1 VEAPIDREAEAKE
14 YLEASARLAAELPG
28 GDLPALAARAGEIM
42 AEALAG
48 GAKVMFCGNG
58 GSAADAQHLAAE
70 LVGRMDRTADR
81 GPLAGLALT
90 TDTSALTAVANDFGY
105 REVFARQVAA
115 LGRPGDVL
123 VCLSTSGRS
132 ANVLAAADEAARRS
146 LPVIAMVGPDPS
158 PLDDVAEVSL
168 HVPGQTS
175 GQVQQGHATVG
186 HLLCALA
193 DTR

>member
-1 VEAPIDREAEAKE
+1 MAAPLDREREAKE

-28 GDLPALAARAGEIM
+28 GDLPGLAARAGEVM
-42 AEALAG
+42 AEALAE

-58 GSAADAQHLAAE
+58 GSAAEAQHLAAE
-70 LVGRMDRTADR
+70 LVGRMDRDRDR

-90 TDTSALTAVANDFGY
+90 VDTSILTALANDFGY
-105 REVFARQVAA
+105 QQVFARQVAA

-132 ANVLAAADEAARRS
+132 ANVLAGAEEAARRG

-158 PLDDVAEVSL
+158 PLDEVAEVSL
-168 HVPGQTS
+168 HVPGETS
-175 GQVQQGHATVG
+175 GQVQQGHSTVG

-193 DTR
+193 EPR